1 MASLSTPSM
10 TMRPPAR
17 QQPAI
22 EVDGLVKRYRKAE
35 RNAVDG
41 ISFEVAPGEFFALLG
56 PNGAGKTTTLSILTT
71 TLAPTA
77 GRALIDGLDV
87 VADAP
92 AVRQRVGIIFQRPSL
107 DKNLTG
113 EENVRFHAIL
123 YGLYGYAPAYGLM
136 APGYRRQVE
145 EWAEL
150 LGLGRDIFAPVRTYS
165 GGMLRKLEI
174 VRSLVHRPRVLF
186 LDEPTTG
193 LDAPSRRALWS
204 YLRDV
209 RATSETTIVLTS
221 HYLEEA
227 EQADRICVI
236 DAGTVVATGSPTELT
251 SALASEY
258 LRVDAADRAGLR
270 NELERLG
277 LRPSGDGPLRI
288 DVPAADTHAV
298 LRSIQTPLTLVRTH
312 APSLED
318 AYLEIVSRAELGPD
332 AMGVEDG
339 GGADKSAGA
348 EESAGAA
355 GGSRD
360 LGATDDPAGSVGS
373 RG

>member
-1 MASLSTPSM
+1 VTVASPSVAFADDVPD
-10 TMRPPAR
+10 RRRAAGPL
-17 QQPAI
+17 I
-22 EVDGLVKRYRKAE
+22 EVRDLVKRYRKAD

-41 ISFEVAPGEFFALLG
+41 ITFDVDAGEFFALLG

-71 TLAPTA
+71 TLAPTS
-77 GRALIDGLDV
+77 GRARIDGLDV
-87 VADAP
+87 VAEAA

-107 DKNLTG
+107 DRNLTG

-123 YGLYGYAPAYGLM
+123 YGLYPYAPGYRLM
-136 APGYRRQVE
+136 APAYRRQVE
-145 EWAEL
+145 DWAAL
-150 LGLGRDIFAPVRTYS
+150 LGLGRDIFKPVKTYS

-209 RATSETTIVLTS
+209 RASNATTIVLTS

-236 DAGTVVATGSPTELT
+236 DAGRIVASGAPAELT
-251 SALASEY
+251 AALASEY
-258 LRVDAADRAGLR
+258 LLVDADDRARLR
-270 NELERLG
+270 AELVALG
-277 LRPSGDGPLRI
+277 REPSGDGPFRI
-288 DVPAADTHAV
+288 DVGTRDAHAV
-298 LRSIQTPLTLVRTH
+298 LRAIQTPLMLVRTH

-318 AYLEIVSRAELGPD
+318 AYLEIVSRAELGDEAVGRAPD
-332 AMGVEDG
+332 PDDVEE
-339 GGADKSAGA
+339 A
-348 EESAGAA
+348 
-355 GGSRD
+355 
-360 LGATDDPAGSVGS
+360 V